1 MTFYSAFVLL
11 FMVIDPFGNVPF
23 FVAALANV
31 APERRSRVIL
41 RELLIA
47 YVVMVLFLFSGRP
60 LLTLLG
66 ISEPA
71 LTLAGGVLLFLIAVR
86 MVFPPSPHAWK
97 EEVDGEPFVVPLAV
111 PYIAGPS
118 LLAVELLLMSREPHR
133 WPEWLSALTLAWA
146 VTAVI
151 VFLGSRVAARLGA
164 RGLIAIERLMGMI
177 LVAISIQMLLT
188 GLNAY
193 FRMLGT

>member
-11 FMVIDPFGNVPF
+11 IVVIDPFGNVPF
-23 FVAALANV
+23 FVAALAKV
-31 APERRSRVIL
+31 HPQRRKQVIL

-47 YVVMVLFLFSGRP
+47 YGLMVLFLFSGRP
-60 LLTLLG
+60 LLAVLE

-86 MVFPPSPHAWK
+86 MVFPPSPQAWK
-97 EEVDGEPFVVPLAV
+97 EEVEGEPFVVPLAV

-118 LLAVELLLMSREPHR
+118 LLAVELLLMNREPHR
-133 WPEWLSALTLAWA
+133 WPEWLMALTLAWA
-146 VTAVI
+146 VTAAI
-151 VFLGSRVAARLGA
+151 VFFGSQMAARLGA

-177 LVAISIQMLLT
+177 LVALSIQMLLT

-193 FRMLGT
+193 LGMLPS